1 MKRSLTESIKKD
13 SKNKIILLSGP
24 RQSGKTT
31 LTRSLFKTYS
41 YFNYD
46 SSEDRAFLH
55 KKQWPRDV
63 EALIFDEIH
72 KMPNWKS
79 WIKGIYDTE
88 GNTPRLIG
96 AGSANLETFS
106 KVGDSLAGR
115 YFSFRLHPIDLEEGL
130 NNWKK
135 DEKEVFHR
143 LYNYSGF
150 PEPFLEGTEDFYR
163 RWQRTHLDIILRQ
176 DFLDLFSIY
185 SLKKIELLIDLL
197 KSRVAGSI
205 SYATLAR
212 DLAAD
217 PKSIQSWITM
227 LENIY
232 VVFRVTPYHRNIARA
247 ILKEPKLYFYD
258 TGRIKNKGA
267 KLENLVACA
276 LLKRLHYLEDTKGYR
291 CSLHYLRTKDGAE
304 VDFLVKIDD
313 EVKLIVE
320 VKTSENK
327 SVENLVHF
335 KKQLENVR
343 ALQLVLNLERPY
355 DTPSKIEV
363 RDLVQTLGK
372 LSTFIG

>member
-130 NNWKK
+130 NNWEK